1 MELKISEILAA
12 RFSEANKVTEKPIQE
27 DFNFVLNK
35 LSDSNLA
42 ARLHGLLGEIADKGR
57 QIAKHVDIGDLKEYR
72 RMVTDFI
79 NEVVT
84 HSHEFSRENFLDR
97 RGRHRVY
104 GIVRMINKDLD
115 DLAQELLKSEK
126 DHLQILNLID
136 EIQGLLL
143 DILI

>member
-1 MELKISEILAA
+1 MELKISEILSA
-12 RFSEANKVTEKPIQE
+12 RFSEANKVTDKPIQE
-27 DFNFVLNK
+27 DFSFVLNK

-42 ARLHGLLGEIADKGR
+42 SRLHGLLGDISEKGK
-57 QIAKHVDIGDLKEYR
+57 QITRHMDINDLKDYR
-72 RMVTDFI
+72 KMITDFI

-84 HSHEFSRENFLDR
+84 NSHEFSRENFLDR

-115 DLAQELLKSEK
+115 ELAQELLKSEK
-126 DHLQILNLID
+126 DHLAILDKVN

-143 DILI
+143 DIVI